1 MAVTVRIPGV
11 LRAEAGGASSLECAA
26 SEGTT
31 LAAVLDEIGASWP
44 LLERRLRDE
53 RGELRRYVNLYVD
66 GEECRRLD
74 GLRTPVSD
82 RAEILVIPSVAG
94 G

>member
-1 MAVTVRIPGV
+1 MSVTVRIPGV
-11 LRAEAGGASSLECAA
+11 LRAEAGGNATLEFGA

-31 LAAVLDEIGASWP
+31 LGGILDEIGATWP

-53 RGELRRYVNLYVD
+53 RGQLRRYVNVYVD

-74 GLRTPVSD
+74 GLGTPIHDRTEV
-82 RAEILVIPSVAG
+82 LVIPSVAG

>member
-1 MAVTVRIPGV
+1 MTVTVRIPGV
-11 LRAEAGGASSLECAA
+11 LRAEAGGQSTIEVGAGD
-26 SEGTT
+26 GTT
-31 LAAVLDEIGASWP
+31 LAAVLDEIGAAWP
-44 LLERRLRDE
+44 LLDRRIRDE

-82 RAEILVIPSVAG
+82 RAEILVVPSVAG

>member
-1 MAVTVRIPGV
+1 MAVTVVLPGV
-11 LRAEAGGASSLECAA
+11 LRAEAQGRSSLECAA
-26 SEGTT
+26 GDGTT
-31 LAAVLDEIGASWP
+31 LAAILDEIAATWP
-44 LLERRLRDE
+44 LLERRIRDE

-74 GLRTPVSD
+74 GLNTPVSD
-82 RAEILVIPSVAG
+82 RTEILVVPSVAG